1 MVVKMN
7 SQKSSKNFC
16 SNFDDFAKLKKF
28 RKKKWNFRVKKLKIL
43 ILIFFVKFFL
53 WKKLSGLPSK
63 TLPFELIFSK
73 NRFFSL
79 SAFLSKWL
87 LANLFFF
94 VRRVQVFGGKKCVGA
109 ISIDESFSNR
119 LKFSEFLQKTILRE
133 NGFGSTKIFYEENV
147 STYRNC
153 QTKSQ
158 G

>member
-87 LANLFFF
+87 LANLFFLF
-94 VRRVQVFGGKKCVGA
+94 
-109 ISIDESFSNR
+109 DEF
-119 LKFSEFLQKTILRE
+119 KFSEEK
-133 NGFGSTKIFYEENV
+133 NA
-147 STYRNC
+147 
-153 QTKSQ
+153 
-158 G
+158 